1 VKLDNSIKI
10 ETFPS
15 VYAPAEDSYL
25 LLSAIEVS
33 KGQRVLE
40 MGCGTGI
47 IALHC
52 AKFGCKVKAAD
63 VSLDAIENARLNA
76 AINVLDMDLIHSNL
90 FEKVQGKFDVVIF
103 NPPYLSV
110 QDTEGLSESEKWP
123 LVGGEEGYE
132 ISARFLEQAEN
143 FLAPGG
149 RIYLLTSSESEE
161 KVIATASKVFLARK
175 IAEQRIFFELLAVY
189 ELRLE
194 KP

>member
-1 VKLDNSIKI
+1 
-10 ETFPS
+10 
-15 VYAPAEDSYL
+15 
-25 LLSAIEVS
+25 
-33 KGQRVLE
+33 
-40 MGCGTGI
+40 
-47 IALHC
+47 
-52 AKFGCKVKAAD
+52 VKAAD

>member
-40 MGCGTGI
+40 MGCGTGM

-90 FEKVQGKFDVVIF
+90 FEKVRGKFDVIIF

-110 QDTEGLSESEKWP
+110 QDSDGLSDVEKWP
-123 LVGGEEGYE
+123 LVGGEGGHEV
-132 ISARFLEQAEN
+132 SVRFLEQAPKH
-143 FLAPGG
+143 LSPGG
-149 RIYLLTSSESEE
+149 RIYLLTSSESEAG
-161 KVIATASKVFLARK
+161 VVLAASNTYFVRK
-175 IAEQRIFFELLAVY
+175 IAERRIFFELLAVY